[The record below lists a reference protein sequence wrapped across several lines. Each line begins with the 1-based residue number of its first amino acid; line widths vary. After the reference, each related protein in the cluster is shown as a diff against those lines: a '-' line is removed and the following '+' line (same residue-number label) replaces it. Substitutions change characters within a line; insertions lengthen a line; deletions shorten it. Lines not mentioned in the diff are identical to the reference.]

1 MSSSEEE
8 GGMMPMMS
16 SRLIMSRDRSGVA
29 NASSRSFRVY
39 YSLGAGTVPFVWESK
54 PGTPKS
60 AVVPAE
66 AAATD
71 GEAVP
76 PISPPPSYQRYSSSC
91 SRPSWAK
98 KCRRWKLLSSSWA
111 SGGGGGGGGGGGWM
125 RSWVMSIRRRLWPPS
140 AYRRRWLGQDSG
152 GGGGD
157 VDLRRP
163 PRLAG
168 CFGAGNDH
176 W

>member
-8 GGMMPMMS
+8 GGMMMLMS
-16 SRLIMSRDRSGVA
+16 SRMIMSRDRSGVA

-60 AVVPAE
+60 AVVPA
-66 AAATD
+66 AAAADD
-71 GEAVP
+71 GDAVP
-76 PISPPPSYQRYSSSC
+76 PISPPPSYQRYSSC
-91 SRPSWAK
+91 SRPSRAK
-98 KCRRWKLLSSSWA
+98 KCRRWRLPSSWA
-111 SGGGGGGGGGGGWM
+111 SGGGHGGWM
-125 RSWVMSIRRRLWPPS
+125 RSWVMSSIRRRLWPPPPSS

-152 GGGGD
+152 VVGD